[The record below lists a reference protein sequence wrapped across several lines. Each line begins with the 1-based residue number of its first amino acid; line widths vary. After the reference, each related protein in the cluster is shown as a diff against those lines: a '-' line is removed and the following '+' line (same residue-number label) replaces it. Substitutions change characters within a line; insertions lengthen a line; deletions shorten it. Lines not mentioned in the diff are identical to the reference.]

1 MVNIVPL
8 TDAPGRDPP
17 MAMDPLSPQDALV
30 AVMTAVSAADQNMT
44 DRELASI
51 TGIIEGLPIFYD
63 YDRDRISAVSNMVAD
78 LFEEED
84 GLDALLGLVVQAL
97 PEHLHETAYAL
108 ACDVA
113 AADGRV
119 AMTELRFLEFLRYG
133 LSIDRLAAAAIERGA
148 RARHMRLEPQ

>member
-1 MVNIVPL
+1 
-8 TDAPGRDPP
+8 
-17 MAMDPLSPQDALV
+17 MATDPLSPQDALV

-51 TGIIEGLPIFYD
+51 TSIIEGLPVFHG
-63 YDRDRISAVSNMVAD
+63 YDRARISAVSNMVAD

-119 AMTELRFLEFLRYG
+119 AMTELRFLEMLRNT

-148 RARHMRLEPQ
+148 RARHQRP

>member
-1 MVNIVPL
+1 
-8 TDAPGRDPP
+8 
-17 MAMDPLSPQDALV
+17 MAIEALSPQDALV
-30 AVMTAVSAADQNMT
+30 AVMTAVSAADQDMT

-51 TGIIEGLPIFYD
+51 TSIIEGLPVFYD
-63 YDRDRISAVSNMVAD
+63 YDRGRISTVSNMVAD

-84 GLDALLGLVVQAL
+84 GLDALLGLVIEAL
-97 PEHLHETAYAL
+97 PSHLHETAYAL
-108 ACDVA
+108 SCDVA

-119 AMTELRFLEFLRYG
+119 AMTELRFLEMLRYT